1 MKAMILA
8 AGFGTR
14 LKPLTNKLPKALM
27 PVANIPILE
36 RNIEYL
42 NSFGITDIIINT
54 HYLSESIH
62 DFTTGKTT
70 AKVNLTVRNEKEI
83 LGTGGGIAN
92 CRDFLGHDTFVVMNS
107 DILTDIDINPAM
119 ERHREAGNLAT
130 MVLHDQE
137 PFNQLVTDG
146 NNNIM
151 EIQRNSGQGKLAFT
165 GIHILEPE
173 IFNYMPRYGF
183 SDIILDCYNP
193 LLASGKKITAH
204 VVSGHFWYD
213 IGTIK
218 SYIETNKHFLGPNKI
233 LKGSDTHIAPSAD
246 FREWAIV
253 GDDVSIGEKA
263 VIERSIIWN
272 GTHIDDGTLVKDSV
286 VTPLYTVKE

>member
-14 LKPLTNKLPKALM
+14 LKPLTEELPKALM

-62 DFTTGKTT
+62 DFTTGK
-70 AKVNLTVRNEKEI
+70 VYLTVRNEKEI

-92 CRDFLGHDTFVVMNS
+92 CRDFLGDDTFVVMNS
-107 DILTDIDINPAM
+107 DILTDIDINAAIK
-119 ERHREAGNLAT
+119 RHKKTGNLAL
-130 MVLHDQE
+130 MVLHNQE
-137 PFNQLVTDG
+137 PFNQIIIDG
-146 NNNIM
+146 NNNIK
-151 EIQRNSGQGKLAFT
+151 EIHREGPGKLAFT
-165 GIHILEPE
+165 GIHVLEPE
-173 IFNYMPRYGF
+173 IFNHMPLEGF

-193 LLASGKKITAH
+193 LLASGKKITTH
-204 VVSGHFWYD
+204 VVSGHYWYD
-213 IGTIK
+213 IGTIT
-218 SYIETNKHFLGPNKI
+218 SYIEANRYFLGPNKI
-233 LKGSDTHIAPSAD
+233 LKGSTTHIDPSAD
-246 FREWAIV
+246 LREWAII
-253 GDDVSIGEKA
+253 GDEVCIGEKA

-272 GTHIDDGTLVKDSV
+272 GTHIEDGTLVKDSII
-286 VTPLYTVKE
+286 TPQFTVKK